1 MVSTM
6 RVLQVKKD
14 ELLIC
19 DRTYAEVKAS
29 FATRYKHWCREVKNK
44 GKQAALDFN
53 LRLSRKQHAGT
64 LNFNH
69 EEETLKLDVARNSQ
83 DTQASPKPTPNP
95 KPTPTP
101 TPNPTPKP
109 NPNPN
114 PNANPYP
121 NPYRTLT

>member
-6 RVLQVKKD
+6 KKLQVKKD

-29 FATRYKHWCREVKNK
+29 FATRYKHWCREVKTK

-69 EEETLKLDVARNSQ
+69 DEETLKLDVARNSQ

-101 TPNPTPKP
+101 TPNP

-114 PNANPYP
+114 SSPNANPYP
-121 NPYRTLT
+121 TPNRTLT

>member
-6 RVLQVKKD
+6 RHLQKTKD

-19 DRTYAEVKAS
+19 DNTYAEVKAS
-29 FATRYKHWCREVKNK
+29 FAQRYKHWCREVKVK

-69 EEETLKLDVARNSQ
+69 DEETLKLDVARNSQ

-101 TPNPTPKP
+101 TPNPTP
-109 NPNPN
+109 NPNSS

-121 NPYRTLT
+121 NPNRTLT

>member
-29 FATRYKHWCREVKNK
+29 FATRYKHWRRETKVK

-64 LNFNH
+64 LNFDH
-69 EEETLKLDVARNSQ
+69 EQETLKL
-83 DTQASPKPTPNP
+83 P
-95 KPTPTP
+95 
-101 TPNPTPKP
+101 
-109 NPNPN
+109 
-114 PNANPYP
+114 
-121 NPYRTLT
+121 